1 MYEPKIYLLSSYLF
15 SYLSTYVW
23 DLFPV
28 ELVTK
33 VKPNIN
39 WDEGVEVHPQPSN
52 NGHPMDGWCAGGCW
66 FTVAGPPYFS
76 MSKINTR
83 CAVCASEW
91 WSSPRRHVLRSIG
104 VFETC
109 PHPTKALLHRQIRII
124 IVAPE
129 AHFHEPFFASLDLDV
144 RSIFSE
150 SHPEH
155 RWEWSSHL
163 AWHLQNRS
171 LSLSLYRSFACNFG
185 R

>member
-1 MYEPKIYLLSSYLF
+1 
-15 SYLSTYVW
+15 
-23 DLFPV
+23 
-28 ELVTK
+28 
-33 VKPNIN
+33 
-39 WDEGVEVHPQPSN
+39 
-52 NGHPMDGWCAGGCW
+52 
-66 FTVAGPPYFS
+66 
-76 MSKINTR
+76 
-83 CAVCASEW
+83 
-91 WSSPRRHVLRSIG
+91 
-104 VFETC
+104 
-109 PHPTKALLHRQIRII
+109 LHRQIRII